1 MLFTSV
7 LAGLALAGAASARV
21 EDLPRHLRLAYRDLV
36 NTTSTNGNNASL
48 PKIVYFG
55 TGGTIAGSSGSA
67 TAVTGYQA
75 GALGVQTL
83 IDAVPEIINITNIIG
98 IQFANV
104 ASDQMNTTLTMQ
116 LSRNIS
122 EYLAAD
128 DVVGAVVSHGT
139 DTLEETAIMLDLTI
153 KSDKP
158 VVIVGA
164 MRPATAISA
173 DGPYNLL
180 QAVSLATYPGA
191 AGRGT
196 MITLNDRIGSAFYT
210 TKTNP
215 RSLDTFK
222 AYEQGYLGNFVGATP
237 RFWYEPAKVLNKP
250 YFDVTNFTT
259 LPHVAILYA
268 YEDMALDVP
277 LVSAA
282 IASGVKGLVIAG
294 SGDGGTDST
303 WNRQFQSLCANASVA
318 MVVSTRTGDGSD
330 APDGDSSPTIS
341 ANSLNPEKAK
351 IMLQLSLAKN
361 GYNIT
366 AIKKDFDSD
375 YPTLG

>member
-7 LAGLALAGAASARV
+7 IAAVALAGAASARV
-21 EDLPRHLRLAYRDLV
+21 EDLPRHLRLAYRDAI
-36 NTTSTNGNNASL
+36 NTTATNGNNASL
-48 PKIVYFG
+48 PTIVYFG
-55 TGGTIAGSSGSA
+55 TGGTIAGSDSSA

-83 IDAVPEIINITNIIG
+83 LDAVPEIINVTNIIG
-98 IQFANV
+98 IQFTNV
-104 ASDQMNTTLTMQ
+104 ASDEMNTTLTMQ

-122 EYLAAD
+122 EYLASP
-128 DVVGAVVSHGT
+128 DVFGAVVSHGT

-180 QAVSLATYPGA
+180 QAISLATYAGA

-196 MITLNDRIGSAFYT
+196 MVTLNDRIGSAFYT

-237 RFWYEPAKVLNKP
+237 RFWYEPAPVLNKP
-250 YFDVTNFTT
+250 WFNITGFTT
-259 LPHVAILYA
+259 LPHVTILYA
-268 YEDMALDVP
+268 YEDMNLDIP
-277 LVSAA
+277 LISAA
-282 IASGVKGLVIAG
+282 IASGAKGIVVAG

-303 WNRQFQSLCANASVA
+303 WGAAWSALCKNASVA
-318 MVVSTRTGDGSD
+318 MVAATRTGDGSD
-330 APDGDSSPTIS
+330 APDGPGGYTIS

-351 IMLQLSLAKN
+351 IMLQLSLATH

-366 AIKKDFDSD
+366 AIQKDFDSD
-375 YPTLG
+375 YPTFG